1 MDNKLDASVPGA
13 SPLGQGQP
21 SPIAQPGQPGQ
32 PGQPD
37 ADQPGAQAALGG
49 SIQKLPATP
58 VRNQDVFMDMLVTL
72 RRDRDSRR
80 EQALAAAGLAPRRG
94 AAAPIQ
100 TGPVVGALVED
111 QGGRSMVLHALA
123 GESKDLFNVQMTLAG
138 EQLRANQ
145 YYDAAYAYETAS
157 YQDKRNP
164 LARIGRGL
172 SLLGAGES
180 LSASYEIERAVQMF
194 PMMSKARIDLPA
206 VMNAEVIRKQLEM
219 IDERVKTA
227 SPEAR
232 QRLEFLATF
241 LYYND
246 QQFDKAKSYAQK
258 LVKSIQNE
266 SLLRAYAEDV
276 LKAVPAEQPKTPAV
290 PAKPETTGG
299 PTDAGNNPAK

>member
-1 MDNKLDASVPGA
+1 
-13 SPLGQGQP
+13 
-21 SPIAQPGQPGQ
+21 
-32 PGQPD
+32 
-37 ADQPGAQAALGG
+37 
-49 SIQKLPATP
+49 
-58 VRNQDVFMDMLVTL
+58 MDMLVTL

-80 EQALAAAGLAPRRG
+80 EQALVAVGLAPQRA

-100 TGPVVGALVED
+100 TGPVVDALVED
-111 QGGRSMVLHALA
+111 QGGRSMVLHGLA
-123 GESKDLFNVQMTLAG
+123 GESKDRFNVQMALAG

-194 PMMSKARIDLPA
+194 PMLSRARIDLPA
-206 VMNAEVIRKQLEM
+206 VMNAEVVRKQLELL
-219 IDERVKTA
+219 DERVKTA

-246 QQFDKAKSYAQK
+246 QQFDKARTYAQK
-258 LVKSIQNE
+258 LIKSIQNE

-276 LKAVPAEQPKTPAV
+276 LKAIPAQQPKTPPT
-290 PAKPETTGG
+290 PAKKPETTGE
-299 PTDAGNNPAK
+299 PTGASNSK